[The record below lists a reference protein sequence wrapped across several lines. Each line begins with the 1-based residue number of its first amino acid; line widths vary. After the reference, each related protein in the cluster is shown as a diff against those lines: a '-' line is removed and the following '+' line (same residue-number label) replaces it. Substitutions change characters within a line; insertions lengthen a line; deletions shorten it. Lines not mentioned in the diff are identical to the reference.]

1 MNLKED
7 KDKILEMLISEDSEL
22 RKLAVNYI
30 RNNYNIDIV
39 VPFFTGFIGYDDL
52 DQTQTAEWQ
61 LTFIRAGFN
70 SEFIA
75 ENLINAIIE
84 HNKL

>member
-7 KDKILEMLISEDSEL
+7 KDKILEMLTSE
-22 RKLAVNYI
+22 
-30 RNNYNIDIV
+30 
-39 VPFFTGFIGYDDL
+39 DL

-61 LTFIRAGFN
+61 LTFIRAGYN

-75 ENLINAIIE
+75 ENL
-84 HNKL
+84 